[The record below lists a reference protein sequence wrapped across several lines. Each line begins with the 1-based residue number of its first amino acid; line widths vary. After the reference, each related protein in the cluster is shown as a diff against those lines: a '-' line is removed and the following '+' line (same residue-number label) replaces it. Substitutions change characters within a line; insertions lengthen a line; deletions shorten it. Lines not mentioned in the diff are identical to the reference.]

1 MAGPE
6 LRPAAPRVP
15 AAPPPAAP
23 PPPSRAPIAAPTPG
37 SAASGRAGALDRA
50 DGFER
55 GTSGR
60 AGSSPRAPGARAPRP
75 SADPAREAAL
85 GAELAARRAA
95 DTPRPAAGR
104 SAVYRP
110 VVRQARGEGIDR
122 AMTSRAST
130 ADQLADAARAR
141 PTPNGRL
148 SEGVAPAEIE
158 TVRDGLR
165 ASRDELRAGDY
176 GAAARRL
183 GALETEHPMGFY
195 GNGRLGEP
203 GLRAAGTLRRQAELC
218 RDMEAALGRRVS
230 CPPSEADSRAWFRS
244 FDSDA
249 RRPEARQAFER
260 YNEAF
265 YTHVGQVGGRDADV
279 RYSRDRPAW
288 VRDGRVF
295 DRRADAGP
303 DAREVETATP
313 DQWRDVERRPL
324 ASLEAGRGEHA
335 GRRIIDCEGYAYLS
349 ERLLGPGGAGYELT
363 HVTAGDRSIAGRGD
377 PRDLHAMTRLRDP
390 SSGAGFTQSNDRTY
404 ATDFAGYQSVQ
415 TEAQRRDLGRSP
427 VFFEAPTMRE
437 AQALSVEPPRRRRF
451 ELRGLE

>member
-6 LRPAAPRVP
+6 LRPAAPRAP
-15 AAPPPAAP
+15 APLPPSPPLAAAPARPD
-23 PPPSRAPIAAPTPG
+23 APTRP
-37 SAASGRAGALDRA
+37 ASTSGLEDRG

-55 GTSGR
+55 GRPSR
-60 AGSSPRAPGARAPRP
+60 AGSSPRPAATATTAPP
-75 SADPAREAAL
+75 ADPAL
-85 GAELAARRAA
+85 GAELAARRASA
-95 DTPRPAAGR
+95 SPRRAAGR
-104 SAVYRP
+104 PAVYRP
-110 VVRQARGEGIDR
+110 QVRQGRGEGIDG
-122 AMTSRAST
+122 AMTSRGST

-148 SEGVAPAEIE
+148 SEGVSAAELD

-165 ASRDELRAGDY
+165 ASRAEMRSGDHA
-176 GAAARRL
+176 AAARRL
-183 GALETEHPMGFY
+183 GALEREHPMGFY

-260 YNEAF
+260 YTEAF
-265 YTHVGQVGGRDADV
+265 YTHVGHVGGRDADV

-324 ASLEAGRGEHA
+324 ASLAAGRGEHT

-349 ERLLGPGGAGYELT
+349 ERLLGPGGAGYEVT

-390 SSGAGFTQSNDRTY
+390 SSGAEFTQSNDRTY
-404 ATDFAGYQSVQ
+404 ANDFAGYQSVQ

-427 VFFEAPTMRE
+427 VFFEGATMRE
-437 AQALSVEPPRRRRF
+437 SQALSVEPPRRRRI